1 MGIADPEA
9 ALEKLREFLHLQQQ
23 ADRYPMGEVS
33 RELHAAID
41 HLEPLIKAI
50 ARALGEERVEDVASL
65 RFSAMAVT
73 NRLIGTLER
82 QEEYEQILGPR
93 GPTLAARALTP

>member
-23 ADRYPMGEVS
+23 ADRYPMGEVP

-41 HLEPLIKAI
+41 HLALIVHESWC
-50 ARALGEERVEDVASL
+50 RAGSRPRKSPSDV
-65 RFSAMAVT
+65 
-73 NRLIGTLER
+73 G
-82 QEEYEQILGPR
+82 
-93 GPTLAARALTP
+93 